1 MLQRLTLKELQ
12 QMLQLIVQVKTIG
25 LSSTFWTYQKSEEHR
40 KEDGTLELEDGT
52 VNKVDEMPSVKVII
66 TADANDDKKINWQ
79 DGAIA
84 YRKIMNEPLGAE
96 KFQT

>member
-1 MLQRLTLKELQ
+1 MLQRPMLKELRQ
-12 QMLQLIVQVKTIG
+12 LLRLIVQEKTLG
-25 LSSTFWTYQKSEEHR
+25 LSSTFWTYQKSEGHR
-40 KEDGTLELEDGT
+40 KEDGTLELKDGT

-84 YRKIMNEPLGAE
+84 YRKL
-96 KFQT
+96 